1 MCLSHRS
8 NLLDNKMTLKDLIN
22 KHWLILSAITVMIV
36 VFGDKLQKTFNLNI
50 IALNQKE
57 LIFFNVI
64 VSILLVSLIICA
76 IIEIARKLY
85 DK

>member
-1 MCLSHRS
+1 
-8 NLLDNKMTLKDLIN
+8 MTLKDLIN